1 MKKTFLSVALLSTM
15 ALSMPL
21 SFTSCKDYDDDITEI
36 NGTTDDLQNQLK
48 TIQAAIDS
56 NKAIADAA
64 KAAADAS
71 AKAAQEA
78 ADKGD
83 KATEEAQKA
92 MAIAKAA
99 EAAAATAKAEAL
111 EEMKALLA
119 QADAKNE
126 QEIND
131 IKSRLEGVEKGL
143 GGLDADQINTAIK
156 AVEAINLQLEAF
168 EKYQT
173 LLDQLAAYPALI
185 QDVKDAKANIAS
197 LTTRVEAA
205 EDAIKA
211 NAEAANKALEDL
223 SKEINGKLSTGIN
236 TIAGVIAQRLTSV
249 TLIPDLYVGGMP
261 TIAFE
266 SAKYNSLQ
274 LVDGEWKV
282 TANSKV
288 YAIHNGETTAQY
300 RLNPGNV
307 GAEDVVMDELGFV
320 SKIAVSRA
328 DEAVNDVVAYVPGSG
343 KVDANGV
350 LTVNLTKPV
359 SNSGSLNFN
368 DNRIYTVSLR
378 VPIAKKHLFDNEGA
392 AFVYSEYTRVEE
404 TYFQPELFATPKV
417 LEAAGSHFADS
428 TTIYNSTVGQMVGY
442 KLCYK
447 DQLDLN
453 ELVQGCAFV
462 ADRDPNAAGT
472 HTPMT
477 LEKLKSYGFDV
488 VFSIAKG
495 KYEPNTEDKTNQQAF
510 AKLDGTTLTP
520 IVPTGAGDNQASIGK
535 EPIIHILL
543 IDTKNNTVVDS
554 RYVKIQYTK
563 EKMTP
568 LPFTVATFNENLSCK
583 DSYVFTVTW
592 QQMMDN
598 ALSKYPTNGISKHDF
613 LAIYGK
619 HASEK
624 VVTVD
629 GVKNTTLVNNITDYV
644 ELGDNDQATPVMSF
658 TLTNA
663 EIGALAQTK
672 TKAYVVTLT
681 YTDPKGLNPD
691 VVITFN
697 VNITNNIASPTLG
710 ATDATK
716 WVNETMLLYPIPYGT
731 QGVSVAN
738 YNTNIL
744 QGRSNP
750 LVKGLLDCG
759 EWSFN
764 LTGTGSDVATMKVK
778 AGSLVDNAL
787 GLWMSKAMAEN
798 LTETYV
804 AIPNDADGI
813 ALVEA
818 ETKLTVTW
826 KARLNGLAANTVNF
840 GTSYLKIVKPLKDPV
855 LDNSK
860 ELSDNSSTQ
869 EIPSLMALFS
879 LKDAYNQTVANTS
892 GMPKNLWNYYEVGT
906 VKFGNIGNR
915 TIMITD
921 NVQGANPRSLASLH
935 MSANVDANTTKL
947 TFKNEGAPLQ
957 NDCYLQIPV
966 QVSHR
971 WGVLSGTL
979 YVKIKHVL
987 SQN

>member
-78 ADKGD
+78 AEKGD

-99 EAAAATAKAEAL
+99 EAAAANAKAEAL

-126 QEIND
+126 EEIND

-143 GGLDADQINTAIK
+143 GGLDADQINAAIK
-156 AVEAINLQLEAF
+156 AVEAINVQLEAF

-173 LLDQLAAYPALI
+173 LLDQLAAYPALV
-185 QDVKDAKANIAS
+185 QDVKDAKANIES

-205 EDAIKA
+205 EKSI
-211 NAEAANKALEDL
+211 EALE
-223 SKEINGKLSTGIN
+223 KLSQAINDSLPAGVN

-249 TLIPDLYVGGMP
+249 TLIPDLYVGGIP

-274 LVDGEWKV
+274 LVNGEWKV
-282 TANSKV
+282 TDKSKS
-288 YAIHNGETTAQY
+288 IMISNNETTAQY

-328 DEAVNDVVAYVPGSG
+328 DEAINNVVAYVPGSG
-343 KVDANGV
+343 KVDAHGV
-350 LTVNLTKPV
+350 LTVNLTKPA
-359 SNSGSLNFN
+359 SNSASLNLP
-368 DNRIYTVSLR
+368 DNKIYTVSLR
-378 VPIAKKHLFDNEGA
+378 VPIAKKHLFTNEGA

-404 TYFQPELFATPKV
+404 TYFQPQLFATSKV
-417 LEAAGSHFADS
+417 LEAAGAHFADS
-428 TTIYNSTVGQMVGY
+428 ITIYNSAVQKMVGY
-442 KLCYK
+442 QLCYK

-462 ADRDPNAAGT
+462 APNS

-495 KYEPNTEDKTNQQAF
+495 EYKPNTVDQTNQQAF

-520 IVPTGAGDNQASIGK
+520 IVPTGGGDNQACIGK

-543 IDTKNNTVVDS
+543 VDTKNHEIADS

-583 DSYVFTVTW
+583 SEYEFVVTW
-592 QQMMDN
+592 KQMMDN
-598 ALSKYPTNGISKHDF
+598 ALSKYPTNGISKADF

-629 GVKNTTLVNNITDYV
+629 GVKNTTLANNITDYV
-644 ELGDNDQATPVMSF
+644 ELGDNDQATPVMKF

-681 YTDPKGLNPD
+681 YTDPKGLRPS

-697 VNITNNIASPTLG
+697 VNITNNIATPTLG
-710 ATDATK
+710 KTDATK

-731 QGVSVAN
+731 PGVTVAD

-750 LVKGLLDCG
+750 LVNGLLTCG

-764 LTGTGSDVATMKVK
+764 LTGTGSDVATMQLKVNGNP
-778 AGSLVDNAL
+778 ANTE
-787 GLWMSKAMAEN
+787 GLWLDDSWSDD
-798 LTETYV
+798 LTETMV
-804 AIPNDADGI
+804 AIPNNADGI

-818 ETKLTVTW
+818 ATKLTVTW
-826 KARLNGLAANTVNF
+826 KARLNGLAANTVTF
-840 GTSYLKIVKPLKDPV
+840 GTSYLQIVKPLKDPTFSAIKGF
-855 LDNSK
+855 D
-860 ELSDNSSTQ
+860 DSSVSQ
-869 EIPSLMALFS
+869 ERTLNDYFTLT
-879 LKDAYNQTVANTS
+879 DAYGKAVAQTGTTEAVA
-892 GMPKNLWNYYEVGT
+892 LWGYYGVKAPEFAPAGT
-906 VKFGNIGNR
+906 Q
-915 TIMITD
+915 IMITD
-921 NVQGANPRSLASLH
+921 DAKGTNPRSLASLH
-935 MSANVDANTTKL
+935 MEANVDATTSVL
-947 TFKNEGAPLQ
+947 SFRNAGAPIQ
-957 NDCYLQIPV
+957 NNCFLQIPV
-966 QVSHR
+966 VVKHR
-971 WGVLSGTL
+971 WGVLKANCYIQISKKL
-979 YVKIKHVL
+979 
-987 SQN
+987 

>member
-92 MAIAKAA
+92 MAIANEAK
-99 EAAAATAKAEAL
+99 AAAAEAKAEAL
-111 EEMKALLA
+111 AEIAA
-119 QADAKNE
+119 QLQAADAKNQE
-126 QEIND
+126 QFNAIL
-131 IKSRLEGVEKGL
+131 SRLEGVESKL
-143 GGLDADQINTAIK
+143 SGLDADQIDKAIQ
-156 AVEAINLQLEAF
+156 AVEAIQVQLKAF
-168 EKYQT
+168 EKYTT

-185 QDVKDAKANIAS
+185 QDVKDAKANIES

-205 EDAIKA
+205 EKSI
-211 NAEAANKALEDL
+211 EALE
-223 SKEINGKLSTGIN
+223 KLSQAINDSLPAGVN

-249 TLIPDLYVGGMP
+249 TLIPDLYVGGIP

-343 KVDANGV
+343 KVDANGI

-378 VPIAKKHLFDNEGA
+378 VPIAKKHLFTNEGA

-543 IDTKNNTVVDS
+543 VDTKNNTVVDS

-568 LPFTVATFNENLSCK
+568 LPFTVATFNENLSCN

-716 WVNETMLLYPIPYGT
+716 WVDETMLLYPIPYGT
-731 QGVSVAN
+731 TGVTVAD

-750 LVKGLLDCG
+750 LVKGLLDCAD
-759 EWSFN
+759 WTFA
-764 LTGTGSDVATMKVK
+764 LTGTGSTVAEMKINGTMDAAQTIWMDKDM
-778 AGSLVDNAL
+778 ADAL
-787 GLWMSKAMAEN
+787 NVTTVS
-798 LTETYV
+798 
-804 AIPNDADGI
+804 IPNDADGI

-818 ETKLTVTW
+818 ATKLTVTW
-826 KARLNGLAANTVNF
+826 KARLNGLAANTVTF
-840 GTSYLKIVKPLKDPV
+840 GTSYLQIVKPLKDPV

-860 ELSDNSSTQ
+860 ELSDNSSVQ
-869 EIPSLMALFS
+869 EIPSLIALFS

-892 GMPKNLWNYYEVGT
+892 GMPKNLWDYYEVGT

-987 SQN
+987 

>member
-99 EAAAATAKAEAL
+99 EAAAANAKAEAL
-111 EEMKALLA
+111 AEMKALLA

-126 QEIND
+126 QELKD
-131 IKSRLEGVEKGL
+131 IKNRLEGIEKGL
-143 GGLDADQINTAIK
+143 GGLDADQIDEAIK
-156 AVEAINLQLEAF
+156 AVEAIQVQLKAF
-168 EKYQT
+168 EKYTT
-173 LLDQLAAYPALI
+173 LLDQLAAYPTLV

-205 EDAIKA
+205 EKSI
-211 NAEAANKALEDL
+211 EALE
-223 SKEINGKLSTGIN
+223 KLSQAINDSLPAGVN

-249 TLIPDLYVGGMP
+249 TLIPDLYVGGIP

-266 SAKYNSLQ
+266 SAKYNSLE
-274 LVDGEWKV
+274 LVNGEWKV
-282 TANSKV
+282 TDKSKS
-288 YAIHNGETTAQY
+288 IMISNNETTAQY

-328 DEAVNDVVAYVPGSG
+328 DEPINNVVAYVPGSG
-343 KVDANGV
+343 KVDAHGV
-350 LTVNLTKPV
+350 LTVNLTKPA
-359 SNSGSLNFN
+359 SNSASLNLP
-368 DNRIYTVSLR
+368 DNKIYTVSLR
-378 VPIAKKHLFDNEGA
+378 VPIAKKHLFTNEGA

-417 LEAAGSHFADS
+417 LEAAGAHFADS
-428 TTIYNSTVGQMVGY
+428 TTIYNSAVQKMVGY
-442 KLCYK
+442 QLCYK

-462 ADRDPNAAGT
+462 APNS

-495 KYEPNTEDKTNQQAF
+495 EYKPNTVDQTNQQAF

-520 IVPTGAGDNQASIGK
+520 IVPTGGGDNQACIGK

-543 IDTKNNTVVDS
+543 VDTKNHEIADS

-568 LPFTVATFNENLSCK
+568 LPFTVATFNEDLSCK
-583 DSYVFTVTW
+583 SEYEFVVTW
-592 QQMMDN
+592 KQMMDN
-598 ALSKYPTNGISKHDF
+598 ALSKYPTNGISKADF

-629 GVKNTTLVNNITDYV
+629 GVKNTTLANNITDYV
-644 ELGDNDQATPVMSF
+644 ELGDNDQATPVMKF

-681 YTDPKGLNPD
+681 YTDPKGLRPS

-697 VNITNNIASPTLG
+697 VNITNNIATPTLG
-710 ATDATK
+710 KTDATK

-731 QGVSVAN
+731 PGVTVAD

-750 LVKGLLDCG
+750 LVNGLLTCG

-764 LTGTGSDVATMKVK
+764 LTGTGSDVATMQLKINGNP
-778 AGSLVDNAL
+778 ANTE
-787 GLWMSKAMAEN
+787 GLWLDDSWSDD
-798 LTETYV
+798 LTETMV
-804 AIPNDADGI
+804 AIPNNADGI

-818 ETKLTVTW
+818 ATKLTVTW
-826 KARLNGLAANTVNF
+826 KARLNGLAANTVTF
-840 GTSYLKIVKPLKDPV
+840 GTSYLQIVKPLKDPTFSAIKGF
-855 LDNSK
+855 D
-860 ELSDNSSTQ
+860 DSSVSQ
-869 EIPSLMALFS
+869 ERTLNDYFTLT
-879 LKDAYNQTVANTS
+879 DAYGKAVAQTGTTEAVA
-892 GMPKNLWNYYEVGT
+892 LWGYYGVKAPEFAPAGT
-906 VKFGNIGNR
+906 Q
-915 TIMITD
+915 IMITD
-921 NVQGANPRSLASLH
+921 DAKGTNPRSLASLH
-935 MSANVDANTTKL
+935 MEANVDATTSVL
-947 TFKNEGAPLQ
+947 SFRNAGAPIQ
-957 NDCYLQIPV
+957 NNCFLQIPV
-966 QVSHR
+966 VVKHR
-971 WGVLSGTL
+971 WGVLKANCYIQISKKL
-979 YVKIKHVL
+979 
-987 SQN
+987 

>member
-99 EAAAATAKAEAL
+99 EAAAANAKAEAL

-126 QEIND
+126 QEIKD

-156 AVEAINLQLEAF
+156 AVEAIQVQLKAF
-168 EKYQT
+168 EGYKA

-185 QDVKDAKANIAS
+185 QDVKDAKANIES

-205 EDAIKA
+205 EKSI
-211 NAEAANKALEDL
+211 EALE
-223 SKEINGKLSTGIN
+223 KLSQAINDSLPAGVN

-249 TLIPDLYVGGMP
+249 TLIPDLYVGGIP

-343 KVDANGV
+343 KVDANGI

-378 VPIAKKHLFDNEGA
+378 VPIAKKHLFTNEGA

-543 IDTKNNTVVDS
+543 VDTKNNTVVDS

-716 WVNETMLLYPIPYGT
+716 WVDETMLLYPIPYGT
-731 QGVSVAN
+731 TGVTVAN

-750 LVKGLLDCG
+750 LVKGLLDCAD
-759 EWSFN
+759 WTFA
-764 LTGTGSDVATMKVK
+764 LTGKGSTVAEMKINGTMDPAQTIWMDKDM
-778 AGSLVDNAL
+778 ADAL
-787 GLWMSKAMAEN
+787 TVTTVS
-798 LTETYV
+798 
-804 AIPNDADGI
+804 IPHDEDGI

-818 ETKLTVTW
+818 ATKLTVNW
-826 KARLNGLAANTVNF
+826 KARLNGIAANTVNF
-840 GTSYLKIVKPLKDPV
+840 GTSYLQIVKPLKDPV

-860 ELSDNSSTQ
+860 ELSDNSSIQ

-879 LKDAYNQTVANTS
+879 LKDAYNQTVANTT

-915 TIMITD
+915 AIMITD

-987 SQN
+987 

>member
-92 MAIAKAA
+92 MAIANEAK
-99 EAAAATAKAEAL
+99 AAAAEAKAEAL
-111 EEMKALLA
+111 AEIAA
-119 QADAKNE
+119 QLQAADAKNQE
-126 QEIND
+126 QFNAIL
-131 IKSRLEGVEKGL
+131 SRLEGVESKL
-143 GGLDADQINTAIK
+143 SGLDADQIDRAIQ
-156 AVEAINLQLEAF
+156 AVEAIQVQLKAF
-168 EKYQT
+168 EKYTT

-185 QDVKDAKANIAS
+185 QDVKDAKANIES

-205 EDAIKA
+205 EKSI
-211 NAEAANKALEDL
+211 EALE
-223 SKEINGKLSTGIN
+223 KLSQAINDSLPAGVN

-249 TLIPDLYVGGMP
+249 TLIPDLYVGGIP

-343 KVDANGV
+343 KVDANGI

-378 VPIAKKHLFDNEGA
+378 VPIAKKHLFTNEGA

-543 IDTKNNTVVDS
+543 VDTKNNTVVDS

-731 QGVSVAN
+731 KDVSVAN

-778 AGSLVDNAL
+778 AGNLVDNAL
-787 GLWMSKAMAEN
+787 GLWMSNAMAEN

-804 AIPNDADGI
+804 AIPHNADGI

-818 ETKLTVTW
+818 ATKLTVTW

-840 GTSYLKIVKPLKDPV
+840 GTSYLQIVKPLKDPV

>member
-99 EAAAATAKAEAL
+99 EAAAANAKAEAL

-126 QEIND
+126 QEIKD

-143 GGLDADQINTAIK
+143 GGLDADQINAAIK
-156 AVEAINLQLEAF
+156 AVEAIQVQLEAF
-168 EKYQT
+168 EKYNA

-185 QDVKDAKANIAS
+185 QDVKDAKANIES

-205 EDAIKA
+205 EKSI
-211 NAEAANKALEDL
+211 EALE
-223 SKEINGKLSTGIN
+223 KLSQAINDSLPAGVN

-249 TLIPDLYVGGMP
+249 TLIPDLYVGGIP

-343 KVDANGV
+343 KVDANGI

-378 VPIAKKHLFDNEGA
+378 VPIAKKHLFTNEGA

-488 VFSIAKG
+488 AFSIAKG
-495 KYEPNTEDKTNQQAF
+495 EYKPNTEDKTNQQAF

-543 IDTKNNTVVDS
+543 VDTKNNTVVDS

-716 WVNETMLLYPIPYGT
+716 WVDETMLLYPIPYGT
-731 QGVSVAN
+731 KDVTVAN

-750 LVKGLLDCG
+750 LVKGLLDCAD
-759 EWSFN
+759 WTFA
-764 LTGTGSDVATMKVK
+764 LTGKGSTVAEMKINGTTDAAQTIWMDK
-778 AGSLVDNAL
+778 DMADAL
-787 GLWMSKAMAEN
+787 TVTTVS
-798 LTETYV
+798 
-804 AIPNDADGI
+804 IPHDEDGI

-818 ETKLTVTW
+818 ATKLTVNW
-826 KARLNGLAANTVNF
+826 KARLNGIAANTVNF
-840 GTSYLKIVKPLKDPV
+840 GTSYLQIVKPLKDPV

-860 ELSDNSSTQ
+860 ELSDNSSVQ

-879 LKDAYNQTVANTS
+879 LKDAYNQTVANTT

-915 TIMITD
+915 AIMITD

-987 SQN
+987 

>member
-99 EAAAATAKAEAL
+99 EAAAANAKAEAL

-126 QEIND
+126 QEIKD

-156 AVEAINLQLEAF
+156 AVEAIQLQLKAF
-168 EKYQT
+168 EGYEA
-173 LLDQLAAYPALI
+173 LLDQLAAYPTLV
-185 QDVKDAKANIAS
+185 QDVKDAKANIES

-205 EDAIKA
+205 EKSI
-211 NAEAANKALEDL
+211 EALE
-223 SKEINGKLSTGIN
+223 KLSQAINDSLPAGVN

-249 TLIPDLYVGGMP
+249 TLIPDLYVGGIP

-266 SAKYNSLQ
+266 SAKYNSLE
-274 LVDGEWKV
+274 LVNGEWKV
-282 TANSKV
+282 TDKSKS
-288 YAIHNGETTAQY
+288 IMISNNETTAQY

-328 DEAVNDVVAYVPGSG
+328 DEAINDVVAYVPGSG
-343 KVDANGV
+343 KVDAHGV
-350 LTVNLTKPV
+350 LTVNLTKPA
-359 SNSGSLNFN
+359 SNSASLNLP
-368 DNRIYTVSLR
+368 DNKIYTVSLR
-378 VPIAKKHLFDNEGA
+378 VPIAKKHLFTNEGA

-417 LEAAGSHFADS
+417 LEAAGAHFADS
-428 TTIYNSTVGQMVGY
+428 TTIYNSAVQKMVGY
-442 KLCYK
+442 QLCYK

-462 ADRDPNAAGT
+462 APNS

-495 KYEPNTEDKTNQQAF
+495 EYKPNTVDQTNQQAF

-520 IVPTGAGDNQASIGK
+520 IVPTGGGDNQACIGK

-543 IDTKNNTVVDS
+543 VDTKNHEIADS

-568 LPFTVATFNENLSCK
+568 LPFTVATFNEDLSCK
-583 DSYVFTVTW
+583 SEYEFVVTW
-592 QQMMDN
+592 KQMMDN
-598 ALSKYPTNGISKHDF
+598 ALSKYPTNGISKADF

-629 GVKNTTLVNNITDYV
+629 GVKNTTLANNITDYV
-644 ELGDNDQATPVMSF
+644 ELGDNDQATPVMKF

-681 YTDPKGLNPD
+681 YTDPKGLRPS

-697 VNITNNIASPTLG
+697 VNITNNIATPTLG
-710 ATDATK
+710 KTDATK

-731 QGVSVAN
+731 GVTVAN

-750 LVKGLLDCG
+750 LVDGLLPCG

-778 AGSLVDNAL
+778 AGSLEENAL

-804 AIPNDADGI
+804 AIPNDAKGI

-840 GTSYLKIVKPLKDPV
+840 GTSYLKIVKPLKDP
-855 LDNSK
+855 
-860 ELSDNSSTQ
+860 ELESGQKFVDNSSAQKLPKT
-869 EIPSLMALFS
+869 LMQLLT
-879 LKDAYNQTVANTS
+879 LKDAYNQTVANTT
-892 GMPKNLWNYYEVGT
+892 GMPKNLWNYYDVKN
-906 VKFGNIGNR
+906 VKFGNIDKDHQM
-915 TIMITD
+915 MITD
-921 NVQGANPRSLASLH
+921 LNKQNARSLASLH
-935 MSANVDANTTKL
+935 MTANISATTEL

-957 NDCYLQIPV
+957 NDCLLEIPV
-966 QVSHR
+966 MISHR
-971 WGVLSGTL
+971 WGVLEGKL
-979 YVKIKHVL
+979 YVKIEHVL

>member
-99 EAAAATAKAEAL
+99 EAAAANAKAEAL

-126 QEIND
+126 QEIKD

-156 AVEAINLQLEAF
+156 AVEAIQVQLKAF
-168 EKYQT
+168 EGYKA

-185 QDVKDAKANIAS
+185 QDVKDAKANIES

-205 EDAIKA
+205 EKSI
-211 NAEAANKALEDL
+211 EALE
-223 SKEINGKLSTGIN
+223 KLSQAINDSLPAGVN

-249 TLIPDLYVGGMP
+249 TLIPDLYVGGIP

-343 KVDANGV
+343 KVDANGI

-378 VPIAKKHLFDNEGA
+378 VPIAKKHLFSNEGA

-543 IDTKNNTVVDS
+543 VDTKNNTVVDS

-716 WVNETMLLYPIPYGT
+716 WVDETMLLYPIPYGT
-731 QGVSVAN
+731 TGVTVAN

-750 LVKGLLDCG
+750 LVKGLLDCAD
-759 EWSFN
+759 WTFA
-764 LTGTGSDVATMKVK
+764 LTGKGSTVAEMKINGTTDAAQTIWMDK
-778 AGSLVDNAL
+778 DMADAL
-787 GLWMSKAMAEN
+787 TVTTVS
-798 LTETYV
+798 
-804 AIPNDADGI
+804 IPHDEDGI

-818 ETKLTVTW
+818 ATKLTVNW
-826 KARLNGLAANTVNF
+826 KARLNGIAANTVNF
-840 GTSYLKIVKPLKDPV
+840 GTSYLQIVKPLKDPV

-860 ELSDNSSTQ
+860 ELSDNSSVQ

-879 LKDAYNQTVANTS
+879 LKDAYNQTVANTT
-892 GMPKNLWNYYEVGT
+892 GMPKNLWKYYEVGT

-915 TIMITD
+915 AIMITD

-987 SQN
+987 